1 MMQKHRFEIGETV
14 EFTAGGSYPPAARG
28 LYKVLRQLP
37 SEGDGYQYRV
47 KNLADGHERMVRE
60 GQLDHPASAGNTTA
74 A

>member
-1 MMQKHRFEIGETV
+1 MQKHRFEVGETV

-60 GQLDHPASAGNTTA
+60 GQLDHPVSAGNTTA

>member
-1 MMQKHRFEIGETV
+1 MQKHRFEVVETV

-60 GQLDHPASAGNTTA
+60 GQLDHPLTTGNTTA